1 MTVIFRRGIIVYN
14 MWQNSLNVKNTCKEY
29 EFVSAKNENKNVRQH
44 VYEGLKFNFK
54 DEAKPKVIS
63 WGHKGNY
70 MHTNSWK
77 YARI

>member
-1 MTVIFRRGIIVYN
+1 MNLWV
-14 MWQNSLNVKNTCKEY
+14 QKNG
-29 EFVSAKNENKNVRQH
+29 NKNVRQH